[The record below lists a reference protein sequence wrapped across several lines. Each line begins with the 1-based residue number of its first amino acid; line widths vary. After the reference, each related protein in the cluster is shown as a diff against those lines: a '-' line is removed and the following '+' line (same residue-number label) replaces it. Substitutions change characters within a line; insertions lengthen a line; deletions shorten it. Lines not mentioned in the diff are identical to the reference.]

1 MANGSGTSTLTVST
15 MPATSASLTP
25 QSEGFF
31 YAIWLSIGGLALLG
45 ASFISDWKKLFGLL
59 LACLMFSVLIFLA
72 ACGGGGSSSGGG
84 QPGTPAGSY
93 TVTVSAASGSL
104 THTIPVTLTLH

>member
-1 MANGSGTSTLTVST
+1 MA
-15 MPATSASLTP
+15 ATSAALAP

-45 ASFISDWKKLFGLL
+45 VSFISGWKKLFVLL
-59 LACLMFSVLIFLA
+59 LTCLMLSGLIFLA
-72 ACGGGGSSSGGG
+72 ACGGGSSSSGGG

-93 TVTVSAASGSL
+93 TVTVSATSASL
-104 THTIPVTLTLH
+104 THTIPVTLTVH